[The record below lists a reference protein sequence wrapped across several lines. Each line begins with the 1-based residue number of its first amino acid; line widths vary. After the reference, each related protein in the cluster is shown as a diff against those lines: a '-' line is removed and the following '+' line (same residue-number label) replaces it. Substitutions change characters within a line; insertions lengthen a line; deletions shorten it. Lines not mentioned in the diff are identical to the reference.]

1 MKEAADDPRGGKTTA
16 VTHEHSPRTPP
27 RRHCRC
33 AYRKCNKQCTWRGGV
48 ACSAAHLSDPGS
60 YFASLSRPRWCA
72 VGTVKNIRPPLHPHT
87 DYCQHP
93 CHPKLNKSVPRKS
106 NGHHAHARL
115 SARGENSSH
124 WAKSGLLVFLFS
136 DDTAAVYQQCMAKRK
151 SAILIFDPQ
160 DYICSSSRLR

>member
-1 MKEAADDPRGGKTTA
+1 MILEGGKQQPWLMNIRHA
-16 VTHEHSPRTPP
+16 RHRDAIAAARTGNATNNA
-27 RRHCRC
+27 HGG
-33 AYRKCNKQCTWRGGV
+33 GGV

-72 VGTVKNIRPPLHPHT
+72 VGTVKNIRPPLPPHT

-115 SARGENSSH
+115 SARGEISSH

-160 DYICSSSRLR
+160 DYICSSSRQR